1 MNEEIIEKLFLRYQ
15 QKGFLTN
22 DKIFSELIEQ
32 GISVI
37 QTERICSELLQKGVL
52 ISSAAPAKQRKLQ
65 AEEEYDK
72 AHIDYDKLYG
82 KIIHEDESLRLL
94 VGYINKIQPPT
105 RTYSPNRS
113 KSTETTKAP

>member
-15 QKGFLTN
+15 QKVFLTN

-37 QTERICSELLQKGVL
+37 QTERICSELLQKSVL

-65 AEEEYDK
+65 AKEEYDK
-72 AHIDYDKLYG
+72 AHKLYG